1 MKERRTG
8 GERESKRDGE
18 KAAEIEKHDESEM
31 AKGEGGGHTDTER
44 DRRKQMQIFSLELLK
59 R

>member
-8 GERESKRDGE
+8 GERESERDGE

-31 AKGEGGGHTDTER
+31 AKGEGGAYRHRERQKETDA
-44 DRRKQMQIFSLELLK
+44 DI
-59 R
+59 

>member
-8 GERESKRDGE
+8 GERDGA
-18 KAAEIEKHDESEM
+18 KAAEIEQHDEREM
-31 AKGEGGGHTDTER
+31 AKGEGGAYRHRER

>member
-8 GERESKRDGE
+8 GERERERDGE

-31 AKGEGGGHTDTER
+31 AKGEGGGIQTQRETEGNR
-44 DRRKQMQIFSLELLK
+44 CRYLAWNY
-59 R
+59 

>member
-8 GERESKRDGE
+8 GERESERDGE

-31 AKGEGGGHTDTER
+31 AKGEGGGGIQTQRETEGNR
-44 DRRKQMQIFSLELLK
+44 CRYLAWNY
-59 R
+59 

>member
-8 GERESKRDGE
+8 GERESERDGE

-31 AKGEGGGHTDTER
+31 AKGEGEGGGIQTQRETEGNR
-44 DRRKQMQIFSLELLK
+44 CRYLAWNY
-59 R
+59 

>member
-8 GERESKRDGE
+8 GERESERDGE

-31 AKGEGGGHTDTER
+31 AKGEGGGAYRERQKETDA
-44 DRRKQMQIFSLELLK
+44 DI
-59 R
+59 

>member
-8 GERESKRDGE
+8 GERESERDGE

-31 AKGEGGGHTDTER
+31 AKGEGGHTDTER

>member
-8 GERESKRDGE
+8 GERESERDGE

-31 AKGEGGGHTDTER
+31 AKGGAYRHRERQKETDA
-44 DRRKQMQIFSLELLK
+44 DI
-59 R
+59 